1 MVPARCAPVRQQ
13 HHSPPG
19 PRHGTTP
26 LWPSASTSI
35 IDASAAVNGGGPSLR
50 CSLCS
55 GGAGRVGYHRSGQ
68 YFAALAVYRASLP
81 RFFVRSA
88 RRRPVVALFE
98 RPGRGRALAA
108 EIPQAVVALTQC
120 TAARWVPRSWAYC
133 CSASA
138 RSPRVAAYSCK
149 TKKRR
154 RGTIACNHDEC
165 NHQYREG

>member
-19 PRHGTTP
+19 PRHGITP

-35 IDASAAVNGGGPSLR
+35 IDASAAVNGGPSLR
-50 CSLCS
+50 VPSAPAELVALVTT
-55 GGAGRVGYHRSGQ
+55 GAASISPLSQCTARRS
-68 YFAALAVYRASLP
+68 RA
-81 RFFVRSA
+81 FRSQRA
-88 RRRPVVALFE
+88 RRPVVALFE

>member
-68 YFAALAVYRASLP
+68 YFAAFAVSRASLP
-81 RFFVRSA
+81 RFSFAARAEACCCPLRAAWSWTRARCRDPPSCCGTHAVHGCPLGASVLGLLLQCECPFAA
-88 RRRPVVALFE
+88 RRRLFLQDE
-98 RPGRGRALAA
+98 KA
-108 EIPQAVVALTQC
+108 E
-120 TAARWVPRSWAYC
+120 ARHHSLQ
-133 CSASA
+133 S
-138 RSPRVAAYSCK
+138 
-149 TKKRR
+149 RR
-154 RGTIACNHDEC
+154 M
-165 NHQYREG
+165 